1 MLFETDLNDEVTGAG
16 SVQQVTT
23 RWRDHHGFP
32 FFVPFMPDLIFNDIQ
47 NLLQSFCFLRRC

>member
-23 RWRDHHGFP
+23 RWRDTPWFS
-32 FFVPFMPDLIFNDIQ
+32 MELI
-47 NLLQSFCFLRRC
+47 QSQ